1 MSGSFFVCR
10 FCFVIIWWV
19 VRDLLYRRLSWV
31 WETCHTSSL
40 FFWRPVLFCLSFL
53 FCIIWWVWEICHTV
67 EYDGCERPV
76 IPCSSF
82 SYVESLLFFFILC
95 TGLSTFIPSYYLRSR
110 LWIYIY
116 FDATE
121 ATETYLLTHM
131 IHLMMKNNLIHVS
144 VISYKIN
151 LISAGRS
158 VNFWLNVRYA

>member
-1 MSGSFFVCR
+1 MDVSNLLCLSVVRSFWSSICVVFLSYWRDLSRRVVLDLMSGSFFVCR

-31 WETCHTSSL
+31 WEPCHTLSL

-76 IPCSSF
+76 IPCRSF

-95 TGLSTFIPSYYLRSR
+95 AGLSAFIPSYYLQSR
-110 LWIYIY
+110 FWIYL
-116 FDATE
+116 
-121 ATETYLLTHM
+121 YLYLY
-131 IHLMMKNNLIHVS
+131 V
-144 VISYKIN
+144 
-151 LISAGRS
+151 
-158 VNFWLNVRYA
+158 